1 MEAYFSYELTPYS
14 LSLFKD
20 GMMRS
25 PDKIELRKK
34 ILLEEAMLDP
44 RNTHVTNGVMVL
56 YKTSWSKHIIN
67 KELCQHYVREVRVN
81 YGNSIIV
88 FDGYDNNTTK
98 DHAHVKRKK
107 KKAISNIEIDE
118 SISVTVEKDEF
129 LSNKHNNFF

>member
-56 YKTSWSKHIIN
+56 YKTSLSKHIIN
-67 KELCQHYVREVRVN
+67 KELCQHYVREVWVN

-107 KKAISNIEIDE
+107 KGN
-118 SISVTVEKDEF
+118 F
-129 LSNKHNNFF
+129 KH